1 MIQQLERAAAAKR
14 AAARSTYNRL
24 IRRTELSD
32 AEAAELLECCH
43 SLGKT
48 PADVEADV
56 AVLSRLAEIDGLERK
71 LADTRG
77 KIPPVEAEVQRA
89 RAELE
94 AAQRKL
100 ASASPVRTELERA
113 CNLLE
118 LRLSELR
125 QDRMRFAE
133 LFN

>member
-1 MIQQLERAAAAKR
+1 MIQQLERAAAAKL

-24 IRRTELSD
+24 IRREELSD
-32 AEAAELLECCH
+32 AEAAELLDACQ
-43 SLGKT
+43 SLGKK
-48 PADVEADV
+48 PSDVEADV
-56 AVLSRLAEIDGLERK
+56 AVLTRLSEMNELERR

-77 KIPPVEAEVQRA
+77 KIPPVEAEIQRA

-100 ASASPVRTELERA
+100 ASVSPVHTELQQT
-113 CNLLE
+113 CNSLE